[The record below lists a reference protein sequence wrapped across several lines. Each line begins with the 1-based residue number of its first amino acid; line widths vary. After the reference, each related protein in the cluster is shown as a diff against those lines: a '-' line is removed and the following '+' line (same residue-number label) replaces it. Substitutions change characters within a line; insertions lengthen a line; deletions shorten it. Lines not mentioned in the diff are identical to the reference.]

1 MKIVEGTKGML
12 QIAGGR
18 RRRLAEAA
26 EPLEIYPTN
35 NTSNTPLP
43 SPTKNRI
50 LRKANEQG
58 SKTEGEDR
66 AIPLSDPLPPP
77 HTGKAVYA
85 GSENGLGIG
94 EGVP

>member
-58 SKTEGEDR
+58 SKTQGEDR
-66 AIPLSDPLPPP
+66 AVPLMTPLYPLPW
-77 HTGKAVYA
+77 
-85 GSENGLGIG
+85 
-94 EGVP
+94 

>member
-43 SPTKNRI
+43 SPTKNGI
-50 LRKANEQG
+50 LRKTNEQG
-58 SKTEGEDR
+58 AKTQGEGR
-66 AIPLSDPLPPP
+66 AIPLSDPPTPPYP
-77 HTGKAVYA
+77 GM
-85 GSENGLGIG
+85 
-94 EGVP
+94 PW